1 MQLKKIK
8 RADKRGT
15 DSVMDEKFSILFSS
29 KFCIGNELQFEV
41 RYMYILIF
49 FVFCVKLTIIY

>member
-8 RADKRGT
+8 RADKKGT

-41 RYMYILIF
+41 RYMYIKIF
-49 FVFCVKLTIIY
+49 FVFHVKHPIVK